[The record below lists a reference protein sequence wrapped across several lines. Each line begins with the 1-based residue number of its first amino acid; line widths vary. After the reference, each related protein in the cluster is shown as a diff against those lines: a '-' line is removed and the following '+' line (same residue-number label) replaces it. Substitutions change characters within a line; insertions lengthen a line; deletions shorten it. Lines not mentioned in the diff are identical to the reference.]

1 MIDSILAQLLELG
14 YDVDDL
20 LELPQLG
27 KPYKDAVPL
36 LANALSSEDDSAVR
50 EQILRA
56 LAVPWA
62 KGALPAV
69 LMEFAREPAPGDPAD
84 ELTRW
89 AAGNT
94 IDVIWDDREF
104 DTIRSLASQA
114 RFRSARQMLVHGL
127 RRSKHQDAETLAIG
141 LLSDPEVAG
150 HAAVALGKIGTERS
164 LPALVSLVQNGPA
177 WPRRQA
183 TRAAALIAKR
193 S

>member
-14 YDVDDL
+14 YDVDNL

-36 LANALSSEDDSAVR
+36 LANALHSDDSAVR

-56 LAVPWA
+56 LTVPWA

-94 IDVIWDDREF
+94 VDVIWDDREF
-104 DTIRSLASQA
+104 DAIRSLACQTK
-114 RFRSARQMLVHGL
+114 FGSARQMLVHGL
-127 RRSKHQDAETLAIG
+127 RRSKHQDAETLALG

-150 HAAVALGKIGTERS
+150 HAAVALGKIGTGRS
-164 LPALVSLVQNGPA
+164 LPASASLIQSGPA
-177 WPRRQA
+177 WPRKQA
-183 TRAAALIAKR
+183 TKAAALIAKR